1 MNIADVV
8 CPNTYAPLRMVKYL
22 DRICEDC
29 YMLYR
34 DSDVYT
40 MCRYRLIFACNMSL
54 EAQKVRSKRSDLA
67 KFYILLHDGYI
78 FATNKSNPS
87 NVVRRKTE
95 KQA

>member
-1 MNIADVV
+1 MFKRKASDMNIADVV

-40 MCRYRLIFACNMSL
+40 MCR
-54 EAQKVRSKRSDLA
+54 
-67 KFYILLHDGYI
+67 
-78 FATNKSNPS
+78 
-87 NVVRRKTE
+87 
-95 KQA
+95 